1 MQPSYASTIKK
12 YDLYRK
18 EAREITKN
26 ALPEYLEKL
35 MLNGIDLKAI
45 TAFKTWKDAPE
56 RKVDWDWTFASR
68 YCAKYPKAFD
78 LSVWSGNT
86 LLSLT
91 LGRPTYRGASI
102 RMDFIER
109 TSRLTIYSGE
119 LFGVSQLAY
128 ETYGRLI
135 GAESIRLVEP
145 MNQKLITYYTSKD
158 GGFKSFPA
166 KQGNPHYLEKKL

>member
-1 MQPSYASTIKK
+1 MQPSHASAIKK
-12 YDLYRK
+12 YDLYRE
-18 EAREITKN
+18 EARKIAQK
-26 ALPEYLEKL
+26 ALPEYLKSL
-35 MLNGIDLKAI
+35 VLNGIDLKAI
-45 TAFKTWKDAPE
+45 TAFRTWQNDPE
-56 RKVDWDWTFASR
+56 RRVDWDWTFASR

-91 LGRPTYRGASI
+91 LGRPTYRGTSI
-102 RMDFIER
+102 RMDFIEK
-109 TSRLTIYSGE
+109 TSGLTMYSGE

-135 GAESIRLVEP
+135 GAKSIRLVEP

-158 GGFKSFPA
+158 GGFKLFPA